1 MNKAMHRRTF
11 LRHSSLFLMGTAMAP
26 ARAMVLPLFA
36 ETAFESKRPPV
47 EKRTFV
53 SEEVEKTI
61 RQVKALI
68 ADEELAWLF
77 ENCYPNTLDT
87 TVDFEIIDG
96 KPDTFIITGDIDA
109 MWLRDST
116 AQVWPYLPLINRDPK
131 LKQLVAGLIN
141 RQARCVLLDPFAN
154 AFYKDFSRVS
164 EWIDD
169 KPTPIPGVHE
179 RKWEVDSLC
188 YVVRLAAR
196 YHELTGDASVFD
208 AGWDQAMRM
217 IVQTFRTEQR
227 KDGTTPY
234 AFVRK
239 TTNMIDAA
247 PFNGKGRPIKPTG
260 LICSA
265 FRPSDD
271 AADFPFLI
279 PSNIFA
285 ALSLRQLAGIYQHVL
300 NDAAF
305 ARECSEFAAE
315 VEDAVKRIRHFKTP
329 GLRKNLRLRSGRIR
343 EQALH
348 GRRQCAL
355 PDVARLSGRAP
366 GGRPHLSKHAEIPLE
381 RCEPLFPQR
390 PGGGGAGQSTHR
402 QGAHLAHGDHPAG
415 HDGQGG
421 SRGCALPENAEKYA
435 CGHGFHARVLPQ
447 GRPGRL
453 HAVLVR
459 LGQHPVWGA
468 VDQGG
473 GRKSGAIAGEAIGAA
488 QPLKTLKSFPGG

>member
-1 MNKAMHRRTF
+1 MIKAMHRRTF
-11 LRHSSLFLMGTAMAP
+11 LQHSSLVLMGTAIAP
-26 ARAMVLPLFA
+26 ARAMVLPFF
-36 ETAFESKRPPV
+36 TATFESKRPPL
-47 EKRTFV
+47 EKRTFT

-116 AQVWPYLPLINRDPK
+116 AQVWPYLPLIGRDQQ

-141 RQARCVLLDPFAN
+141 RQAKCVLLDPYAN
-154 AFYKDFSRVS
+154 AFYKDLARVS
-164 EWIDD
+164 EWNDD
-169 KPTPIPGVHE
+169 KPTPVPGVHE

-188 YVVRLAAR
+188 YVVRLASR
-196 YHELTGDASVFD
+196 YYELTGDRSVFD
-208 AGWDQAMRM
+208 ADWNRAMRL

-234 AFVRK
+234 EFSRK
-239 TTNMIDAA
+239 TTNMIDAV
-247 PFNGKGRPIKPTG
+247 PFYGKGRPIKPVG

-285 ALSLRQLAGIYQHVL
+285 ALSLRQLAGIYQNVL

-305 ARECSEFAAE
+305 ALECNEFAAE
-315 VEDAVKRIRHFKTP
+315 VEEAVQRYAISGHLDFGSIYAYEVDGFGNKLFMDDANVPSLMSLAYLDKRLADDPIYQNTRRFLLSDANPYFLKGRAAEGQASPHTGKERIWPMGIILRAMTAREEAEIRHCLKM
-329 GLRKNLRLRSGRIR
+329 LKNTHAGTGFMHESFHKDDPADYTRSWFAWANTLFGELIIK
-343 EQALH
+343 
-348 GRRQCAL
+348 
-355 PDVARLSGRAP
+355 VA
-366 GGRPHLSKHAEIPLE
+366 EE
-381 RCEPLFPQR
+381 N
-390 PGGGGAGQSTHR
+390 
-402 QGAHLAHGDHPAG
+402 
-415 HDGQGG
+415 
-421 SRGCALPENAEKYA
+421 PELLQEK
-435 CGHGFHARVLPQ
+435 L
-447 GRPGRL
+447 
-453 HAVLVR
+453 
-459 LGQHPVWGA
+459 
-468 VDQGG
+468 
-473 GRKSGAIAGEAIGAA
+473 
-488 QPLKTLKSFPGG
+488 